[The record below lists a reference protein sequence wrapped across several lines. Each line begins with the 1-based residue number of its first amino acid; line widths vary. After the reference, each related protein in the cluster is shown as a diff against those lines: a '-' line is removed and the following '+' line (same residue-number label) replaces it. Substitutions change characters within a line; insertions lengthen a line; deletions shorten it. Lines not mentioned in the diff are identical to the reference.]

1 MATAKIVYASMT
13 GNTEEIADIFGET
26 LEKHGIEVDIE
37 ECVTVSPED
46 LLDYDICLV
55 GAYTYDFGEIPDEF
69 VDFYEEMAE
78 VDFSGKICASFGSGD
93 TFYDDYC
100 LLVDFIQTRFKEQGG
115 TIAGEG
121 IKVDLDPD
129 TDDIAAIETLCEAI
143 VDQVNA

>member
-1 MATAKIVYASMT
+1 MTTAKIVYASMT
-13 GNTEEIADIFGET
+13 GNTEEIADLFGEV

-55 GAYTYDFGEIPDEF
+55 GAYTYDFGEVPDEF
-69 VDFYEEMAE
+69 VDFYEEMSE
-78 VDFSGKICASFGSGD
+78 VDFTGKLCASFGSGD

-115 TIAGEG
+115 TIAGE
-121 IKVDLDPD
+121 V
-129 TDDIAAIETLCEAI
+129 
-143 VDQVNA
+143 

>member
-26 LEKHGIEVDIE
+26 LEKQGIEVDIE

-46 LLDYDICLV
+46 LLNYDICLV

-143 VDQVNA
+143 VTQVNA